1 MTTNTNAEL
10 AAVSSTDLTTLP
22 PAARAA
28 VALKSEQTR
37 KDLAALV
44 ANSAGIVEVL
54 NGDAREQ
61 AHRIGMT
68 LKGARV
74 TIEKAGKAAREDAT
88 AFSKAVIAEEKALIA
103 LVEPEE
109 ARVLKLRD
117 EWDAKIEAEKQAKIA
132 AERARVEAIQGRIE
146 AMRNAPLGVVGKSPA
161 EILSARDAVR
171 DTIIDDSFAEFKDR
185 AMTVRSEAFNA
196 LEATHQQAV
205 EAEAAALAAEE
216 ARKAEAA
223 RIEAERAELARLRAE
238 QAERE
243 RLAKV
248 ESDRIAAEQA
258 AEAKRLA
265 DLAAAQEAELQRQRD
280 AEAARARAE
289 QEERD
294 RVAADV
300 KRQLDEQQ
308 AAIAAER
315 AAFAREQEEARARAE
330 AAAQLERDHAD
341 ALGMNVEFDALRE
354 AECARQ
360 PQPESTSIG
369 DALIEGGTS
378 EGPDDNE
385 IIALVCEVYGM
396 HRSAAIDRLA
406 AIDFNAA
413 REFQS

>member
-1 MTTNTNAEL
+1 
-10 AAVSSTDLTTLP
+10 
-22 PAARAA
+22 
-28 VALKSEQTR
+28 
-37 KDLAALV
+37 
-44 ANSAGIVEVL
+44 
-54 NGDAREQ
+54 
-61 AHRIGMT
+61 
-68 LKGARV
+68 
-74 TIEKAGKAAREDAT
+74 
-88 AFSKAVIAEEKALIA
+88 
-103 LVEPEE
+103 
-109 ARVLKLRD
+109 VLKLRD

-146 AMRNAPLGVVGKSPA
+146 AIRSAPLGAVGKSPA

-205 EAEAAALAAEE
+205 EAKAAALAAEE

-243 RLAKV
+243 RLAKI
-248 ESDRIAAEQA
+248 ESDRIAVEQA

-265 DLAAAQEAELQRQRD
+265 DLAAAQEAEARCAREAVE
-280 AEAARARAE
+280 AELRAE
-289 QEERD
+289 RERIA
-294 RVAADV
+294 VEQAAAAADL
-300 KRQLDEQQ
+300 KAAQDRLATEQ
-308 AAIAAER
+308 AVY
-315 AAFAREQEEARARAE
+315 EARM
-330 AAAQLERDHAD
+330 QLERDHAD
-341 ALGMNVEFDALRE
+341 ALGMNVELNARRE
-354 AECARQ
+354 AERARLQ
-360 PQPESTSIG
+360 ALADQAAADARLPAPESVNVHDLPIDFG
-369 DALIEGGTS
+369 AN